1 MILMLTDEELNSL
14 NEEDID
20 WKIHYV
26 LDDFDF
32 KTDRCDAH
40 THGVSKDHLE
50 LQVTVCLDPD
60 TMGYILNVLG
70 LLIRKGYKFTDG
82 DLLFGLFEDESM
94 ALGFREITNY
104 DNKPILRIIVP
115 DEKGNVYV
123 GAEGIFG
130 EQEDTP
136 YTEEAE
142 YEYIQREM

>member
-14 NEEDID
+14 NEKDID
-20 WKIHYV
+20 WEIHYV

-40 THGVSKDHLE
+40 THGVDKDHLE

-60 TMGYILNVLG
+60 TMGYILNVVG
-70 LLIRKGYKFTDG
+70 LLIKKGYKFTDG

-94 ALGFREITNY
+94 ALGFREIVNY

-130 EQEDTP
+130 EQEYTP

-142 YEYIQREM
+142 YEHIQREM